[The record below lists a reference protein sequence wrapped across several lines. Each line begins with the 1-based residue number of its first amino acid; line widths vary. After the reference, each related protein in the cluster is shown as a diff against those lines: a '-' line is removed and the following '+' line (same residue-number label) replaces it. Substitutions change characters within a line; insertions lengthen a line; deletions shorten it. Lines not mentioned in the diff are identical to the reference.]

1 MPGIKDQNTV
11 EAKMLRSLSDA
22 DLQVRLRA
30 YGGISWINTPEHGEM
45 TRRQWVARGN
55 NANDKRRS

>member
-22 DLQVRLRA
+22 DLQIRLRA
-30 YGGISWINTPEHGEM
+30 YGGISWINTPEHSEM
-45 TRRQWVARGN
+45 TRRQWVARGY
-55 NANDKRRS
+55 NA